1 MVDTIENM
9 YGFSNDSNNL
19 NQYTESVESMETVES
34 DVSIGSRGSK
44 TSECENLSYFISLI
58 TTPKY
63 KNEKDSKMYYGKEE
77 ELNSSIILDYM
88 KSSGFCKSIS
98 RLINNK
104 HDCVGI
110 NITDIRLDVI
120 EMLRLNGHINM
131 SRKAHTFNVVD
142 IMYALFCEF
151 NTNPEFC
158 TRNYEYINYFW
169 IWIENENP
177 KMIVDYINP
186 QTSAHL
192 IQAILQSPNQIVRNE
207 FFDLFLEHWDHF
219 YPSYELPT
227 TIIHNEMVDGD
238 NLILILARNF
248 MGDKLKKLFQREGY
262 SSSNYTWYQNYKLN
276 NTTFT
281 VPLIPFLLE
290 ENSWMRTKKDLT
302 KFAEI
307 IKILIEYG
315 KIDYSLTVMET
326 GNNLQD
332 YLNYYGYNYE
342 NSPVMDAILSYN
354 KIDKA
359 TDIQLNAYQYSFDK
373 TIPYDYIQYK
383 YEFTKD
389 PTMGKKIFEEIL
401 EEEKKTKVPYSNF
414 LSSSGLCI
422 LCLSN

>member
-9 YGFSNDSNNL
+9 YGFNDSNIL
-19 NQYTESVESMETVES
+19 NQTEESTESEVSMES
-34 DVSIGSRGSK
+34 KISIGSRGSQ
-44 TSECENLSYFISLI
+44 TSECEKLSYFISLI

-63 KNEKDSKMYYGKEE
+63 KDEQDSKMYYDKEE
-77 ELNSSIILDYM
+77 DLNSSMILDYM

-98 RLINNK
+98 RLINNC

-131 SRKAHTFNVVD
+131 SRKVHTFNVVD
-142 IMYALFCEF
+142 ILYTLFCEF

-192 IQAILQSPNQIVRNE
+192 IQAIIQSPNQIVRDE
-207 FFDLFLEHWDHF
+207 FFDLFLAQWNHF

-238 NLILILARNF
+238 NIILILARNF
-248 MGDKLKKLFQREGY
+248 MGCKLKTIFERDSY
-262 SSSNYTWYQNYKLN
+262 SSSNYTWYQYYKLN

-290 ENSWMRTKKDLT
+290 ENSWMRTNKDLT
-302 KFAEI
+302 KLAEI

-315 KIDYSLTVMET
+315 KIDYSLTVIET

-342 NSPVMDAILSYN
+342 NSPVMDVILSYN
-354 KIDKA
+354 KIDNA
-359 TDIQLNAYQYSFDK
+359 TNIPLNAYQYSFNE
-373 TIPYDYIQYK
+373 TMPYDYIQYK

-401 EEEKKTKVPYSNF
+401 EEEKKTNVPYSNF
-414 LSSSGLCI
+414 LSSSGLSI